1 MKEFARLLESVEQS
15 YKESAMLSQKI
26 DEYQEYARRIHI
38 LGAEMDRLNQLNKGL
53 EDDNKAI
60 RLKYSNNMNS

>member
-26 DEYQEYARRIHI
+26 QEYARRIHI